1 MRNDVVVTRERA
13 PEVVVEVLEVIRF
26 AEQR

>member
-1 MRNDVVVTRERA
+1 MSNDVVVTRESA
-13 PEVVVEVLEVIRF
+13 PEVALEVLEVIRF